1 MKAEKFIVNERKD
14 NKMRD
19 IFVVIGILAMIIG
32 GSFWTHGFYESTRNE
47 LDEKLESLAQTID
60 TEMNKEDKIKEIE
73 EFWKSKEDILIV
85 FQDHDSIDDIENHL
99 YECFHYY
106 RINEKD
112 HFDLSRSSLMKGM
125 EDLVKREHLTLVNL
139 F

>member
-1 MKAEKFIVNERKD
+1 
-14 NKMRD
+14 MRD
-19 IFVVIGILAMIIG
+19 IFVILVILGLIIG
-32 GSFWTHGFYESTRNE
+32 GSFWAHAFYEKTRDE
-47 LDEKLESLAQTID
+47 LGVKLKALEETIEIDENRE
-60 TEMNKEDKIKEIE
+60 EKIKEVE
-73 EFWKSKEDILIV
+73 NFWKSKEDILII
-85 FQDHDSIDDIENHL
+85 FQEHDAIDDIENHL

-112 HFDLSRSSLMKGM
+112 HFDLAKEGVMRGI